1 LSLDRAGMDNV
12 AGTGERFPTWA
23 SGGQH
28 PMHEQGGKKNSRNE
42 VVATADRRNADRHL
56 FTASA
61 EVIELSSGARFST
74 RTTDLGP
81 GGCFVDTMLPFPVGA
96 KVRVS
101 VRKSQTTFETS
112 GLVVYSQTGLG
123 MGIAFNTMEP
133 QQRDALDNWLAE
145 LTGTKQAHASQLTF
159 GRAVHGSISGKPQG
173 LAALTRLV
181 RLMIAKGLITEAE
194 GASILYEPVL

>member
-1 LSLDRAGMDNV
+1 MYEHGPRKHSHGGV
-12 AGTGERFPTWA
+12 AA
-23 SGGQH
+23 
-28 PMHEQGGKKNSRNE
+28 
-42 VVATADRRNADRHL
+42 ADRRNADRHF

-61 EVIELSSGARFST
+61 EVVELSSGARFST

-101 VRKSQTTFETS
+101 VRKGQTAFETS

-133 QQRDALDNWLAE
+133 QQREALDNWLME
-145 LTGTKQAHASQLTF
+145 LTGAKQAAQPAAPVRPAHK
-159 GRAVHGSISGKPQG
+159 AVSAKPEN
-173 LAALTRLV
+173 AATVTRLV
-181 RLMIAKGLITEAE
+181 RLLITKGLITEAE

>member
-1 LSLDRAGMDNV
+1 
-12 AGTGERFPTWA
+12 
-23 SGGQH
+23 
-28 PMHEQGGKKNSRNE
+28 MHDQGGKKNSRNE
-42 VVATADRRNADRHL
+42 NEAIASADRRNADRHL

-112 GLVVYSQTGLG
+112 GLVVYSQTGRG

-133 QQRDALDNWLAE
+133 QQRDALDSWLAE
-145 LTGTKQAHASQLTF
+145 LTGTKQAHASQPTSAH
-159 GRAVHGSISGKPQG
+159 AVHGSISGKPQG

-181 RLMIAKGLITEAE
+181 RLMITKGLITEAE

>member
-1 LSLDRAGMDNV
+1 MLRGQ
-12 AGTGERFPTWA
+12 GTVPKRSQRRQA
-23 SGGQH
+23 GGQH
-28 PMHEQGGKKNSRNE
+28 FMHEQGGKKNSRNE
-42 VVATADRRNADRHL
+42 GVATAERRNADRHL

-101 VRKSQTTFETS
+101 VRKGQTTFETS

-123 MGIAFNTMEP
+123 MGIAFSSMEP
-133 QQRDALDNWLAE
+133 QQRDALDSWLGE
-145 LTGTKQAHASQLTF
+145 LTGMKQAAAPLSPPRNFHAPAPAKAQSSATV
-159 GRAVHGSISGKPQG
+159 A
-173 LAALTRLV
+173 RLV
-181 RLMIAKGLITEAE
+181 HLMITKGLITEAE
-194 GASILYEPVL
+194 GASILHDPLL